1 MNIILADTGP
11 LYAAYD
17 TGDQYHLRA
26 LQEIQALNQQGLVVH
41 LLNTN
46 LCEVYSLV
54 MYRFSPVHAQGFLK
68 QMQAVCQIVAPLP
81 ADFDAAFQTLNQFN
95 DQKLSLF
102 DGVLSAFSKRMN
114 CFVWTYDFHFEMMHT
129 QLWRI

>member
-1 MNIILADTGP
+1 MTIILADTGP

-17 TGDQYHLRA
+17 TGDQYHKRA
-26 LQEIQALNQQGLVVH
+26 LQEIQALNQQGLAVH

-54 MYRFSPVHAQGFLK
+54 MYRFSPVHAQDFLK
-68 QMQAVCQIVAPLP
+68 QMQQVCQIITPLP
-81 ADFDAAFQTLNQFN
+81 DDFESAFQTLNQYN

-102 DGVLSAFSKRMN
+102 DGVLAAFSKRMN
-114 CFVWTYDFHFEMMHT
+114 SPVWTYDFHFEMMFT
-129 QLWRI
+129 QLWRV

>member
-1 MNIILADTGP
+1 MKVILADTGL

-17 TGDQYHLRA
+17 TGDQDHERA
-26 LQEIQALNQQGLVVH
+26 LHEIESLNQKGLAVH

-54 MYRFSPVHAQGFLK
+54 MYRFSPEHAQQFLK
-68 QMQAVCQIVAPLP
+68 QLQAVSFIMAPLP
-81 ADFDAAFQTLNQFN
+81 ADFEAAFQLLNQFK

-102 DGVLSAFSKRMN
+102 DAVLASFSKRLD
-114 CFVWTYDFHFEMMHT
+114 CPVW
-129 QLWRI
+129 RV